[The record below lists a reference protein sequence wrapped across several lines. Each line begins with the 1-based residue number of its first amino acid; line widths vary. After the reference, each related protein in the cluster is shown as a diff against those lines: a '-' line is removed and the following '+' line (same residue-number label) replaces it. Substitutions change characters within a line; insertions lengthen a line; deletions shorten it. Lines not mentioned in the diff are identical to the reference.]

1 MIHIGGTR
9 MSPELFNIFYQS
21 HIGSWAITVLL
32 FFLSYFLLN
41 KGKAGKI
48 VHMIL
53 RLFYVIMIVTG
64 VGMLFGIGFVL
75 TYVLKGVLALWLIYF
90 MEMILV
96 RTKKGVLDAKQKT
109 YYWIMFTVTL
119 MLVLVIG
126 FGILTF

>member
-1 MIHIGGTR
+1 